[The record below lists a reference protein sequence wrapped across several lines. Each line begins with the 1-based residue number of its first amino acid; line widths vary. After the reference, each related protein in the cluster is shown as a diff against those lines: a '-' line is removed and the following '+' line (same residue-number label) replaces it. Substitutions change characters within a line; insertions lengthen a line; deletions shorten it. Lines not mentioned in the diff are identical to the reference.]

1 MCDADLALI
10 CRQGRDAPRMD
21 PCFKRPRGLVHK
33 LKLVAE
39 SGILG
44 ACLLMIASNSNLDAT

>member
-1 MCDADLALI
+1 MLPGWI
-10 CRQGRDAPRMD
+10 
-21 PCFKRPRGLVHK
+21 PCFRRPRGLVHK